1 MNKLIYLAVLLLLA
15 ACKTAP
21 SLEDDAR
28 YIKMARVVDVHVY
41 TEAERKE
48 AKAQLPSDVRVG
60 GGLSVGVGSGGFGFG
75 GLMLGMGTSVGDHQ
89 QDKNTPPQVAYGA
102 TRYTV
107 VTMDK
112 AERFEL
118 NSYAHFQIGDCVKV
132 LMGHPTEYARLYTLR
147 SGEHCE

>member
-15 ACKTAP
+15 ACKTTP

-28 YIKMARVVDVHVY
+28 YVKMARVVDVHVY

-75 GLMLGMGTSVGDHQ
+75 GLMIGMGTSVGDH
-89 QDKNTPPQVAYGA
+89 KW
-102 TRYTV
+102 
-107 VTMDK
+107 
-112 AERFEL
+112 
-118 NSYAHFQIGDCVKV
+118 
-132 LMGHPTEYARLYTLR
+132 LMGPTVIRLSR
-147 SGEHCE
+147 